1 MRTFTAASSHVV
13 NLFWTTPST
22 ERDSRPTDPL
32 GLDAMRTQLAD
43 VLVPCLTS
51 RVSHPEDFYW
61 SLLFLRW
68 GSSDDNARERS
79 FLECERLLKLWWVHT
94 GRDRGFAGVE
104 QAKRQAHEVGAPRT
118 AYRPLLKTPRAQ
130 GLLGAHLNPLRG
142 LEFVRHDS
150 LGLTPDG
157 ETLVRGGGEAL
168 EPVHN
173 GDWRSLRRAF
183 ETAGRGFT
191 TSFVEK
197 LKHRLADA
205 MPDLE
210 RALRMVRWPERQSW
224 GAAARHI
231 GPKLAPYAR
240 LAGKFCDWADQ
251 VRARFDET
259 VEDGTLSRTPLPAA
273 LTVPIP
279 AALLAWAPLRDAL
292 QDWPHSTS
300 DPRAMF
306 AELHRRVFLERGYS
320 GGDLWLVRE
329 EGRFDS
335 RPGIAATRGDP
346 EGSDCRWRNAVWLMG
361 PMRPQR

>member
-1 MRTFTAASSHVV
+1 MPALTAASMHVA
-13 NLFWTTPST
+13 NLFWTTPSA

-43 VLVPCLTS
+43 VLVPCLTG
-51 RVSHPEDFYW
+51 RVSRHEDFYW

-68 GSSDDNARERS
+68 GSSDDDARERR

-94 GRDRGFAGVE
+94 GRDRGFPGVE
-104 QAKRQAHEVGAPRT
+104 GAKRQAHETDAPRT
-118 AYRPLLKTPRAQ
+118 VYRPLLKTPRAQ
-130 GLLGAHLNPLRG
+130 GLLGAHLNPLRR
-142 LEFVRHDS
+142 LELVRLDG

-157 ETLVRGGGEAL
+157 EALVRSGGEEL
-168 EPVHN
+168 GPVHS

-183 ETAGRGFT
+183 ETASRGFN
-191 TSFVEK
+191 TSFIGK
-197 LKHRLADA
+197 LTHRLAGA

-210 RALRMVRWPERQSW
+210 RALRAVRWPARQSW
-224 GAAARHI
+224 RAAARHI

-240 LAGKFCDWADQ
+240 LAGEFCDWADQ

-259 VEDGTLSRTPLPAA
+259 VEDGAIPRTPLPAA

-279 AALLAWAPLRDAL
+279 AALTAWAPLRAAL
-292 QDWPHSTS
+292 QSWPHYSS
-300 DPRAMF
+300 DPRAML

-320 GGDLWLVRE
+320 RDDLWLARE
-329 EGRFDS
+329 EGRFES
-335 RPGIAATRGDP
+335 CPGIAATRDDP

-361 PMRPQR
+361 PTRARR